1 MCIWPGSVAWLN
13 SPDLDNS
20 FTKKTGLQ
28 VNVLFISRK
37 WNRTVRHVL
46 GPGSMIVAQ
55 TQRQRDEKFAAR
67 TSGLTLER
75 MSRIGERHFRH
86 WIC

>member
-1 MCIWPGSVAWLN
+1 
-13 SPDLDNS
+13 
-20 FTKKTGLQ
+20 
-28 VNVLFISRK
+28 
-37 WNRTVRHVL
+37 
-46 GPGSMIVAQ
+46 MIVAQ